1 MLGVTD
7 LAPDLWISANIPPS
21 LDQVNSFCRVLAM
34 SQQYGCGRSKDQGMM
49 VFMKA
54 SFGFLLSKKE
64 EEKALSINS
73 TLLLPDMSEKKNHAM
88 TAVDRDSHYC

>member
-1 MLGVTD
+1 
-7 LAPDLWISANIPPS
+7 
-21 LDQVNSFCRVLAM
+21 M

-64 EEKALSINS
+64 EEKALSIS

>member
-1 MLGVTD
+1 M
-7 LAPDLWISANIPPS
+7 
-21 LDQVNSFCRVLAM
+21 
-34 SQQYGCGRSKDQGMM
+34 
-49 VFMKA
+49 FMKA

-73 TLLLPDMSEKKNHAM
+73 TLLLPDMSEKKNHVM